1 MRHRYS
7 ARFRRMHELVVAAA
21 SSLKLPAI
29 RLQEL
34 DQLTTLHRV
43 YYTHRAAGQ
52 AWQRSENVALDA
64 FSCATVPV
72 LSEGGPAKWLKNKN
86 LQNHL
91 CDYEPGG
98 REFESLRAHQ
108 YSSTYAAQILTSVLF
123 DVLCYWN
130 P

>member
-1 MRHRYS
+1 MRHCYG
-7 ARFRRMHELVVAAA
+7 ARLRRMHELVVAAA

-34 DQLTTLHRV
+34 DQLATLHRV
-43 YYTHRAAGQ
+43 YYTHRAAGDV
-52 AWQRSENVALDA
+52 WHRSENVAFDA

-72 LSEGGPAKWLKNKN
+72 LSEGGRAKWLKNKN

-98 REFESLRAHQ
+98 REFESLRAHH
-108 YSSTYAAQILTSVLF
+108 IHLIGF
-123 DVLCYWN
+123 
-130 P
+130 